1 MLQLTRGDKS
11 VLLQVVEEGSNST
24 EVPADEAE
32 AEVAASSP
40 AMILYTSGT
49 TGPPKERPLSTRLQ

>member
-1 MLQLTRGDKS
+1 MLELTRADKS

-24 EVPADEAE
+24 EVPADE

>member
-1 MLQLTRGDKS
+1 MLELTRADKS
-11 VLLQVVEEGSNST
+11 VLLQVVEDGSNST

-32 AEVAASSP
+32 VAASPP

-49 TGPPKERPLSTRLQ
+49 TGPPKERPLPTRLQ

>member
-1 MLQLTRGDKS
+1 MLELTRADKS

-24 EVPADEAE
+24 EVPADEV
-32 AEVAASSP
+32 EVPASSP

>member
-1 MLQLTRGDKS
+1 M
-11 VLLQVVEEGSNST
+11 LLQVVEDGSNST
-24 EVPADEAE
+24 EVPADE

-49 TGPPKERPLSTRLQ
+49 TGPPKERPLSTRSH

>member
-1 MLQLTRGDKS
+1 M
-11 VLLQVVEEGSNST
+11 LLQVVEDGSNST

-49 TGPPKERPLSTRLQ
+49 TGPPKERPLSTRSQ